1 MQAED
6 RDAYV
11 ADDAAI
17 AAALRDDEAILDVYQ
32 EAGGAKTS
40 RIASSSCNAEA
51 IAASSVT

>member
-32 EAGGAKTS
+32 PRAGGADVWRRPPTADRPPSS
-40 RIASSSCNAEA
+40 RI
-51 IAASSVT
+51 T

>member
-17 AAALRDDEAILDVYQ
+17 AAALRDDEAILDVFAPPGY
-32 EAGGAKTS
+32 EAGGADVWRRTPVK
-40 RIASSSCNAEA
+40 
-51 IAASSVT
+51 